1 MKSRIREDAE
11 DGMSMAAGRAS
22 DWADRSRD
30 AIDEAASA
38 ASSLIGRGRNRARYA
53 AESARDWATD
63 AADVLADQSSRG
75 LRTTTEFVRAQ
86 PLIALG
92 ATLAVGLLVGFL
104 LSRDD

>member
-1 MKSRIREDAE
+1 MRSRIREDAE
-11 DGMSMAAGRAS
+11 DGMSVAASRAS
-22 DWADRSRD
+22 EWADRSRGALD
-30 AIDEAASA
+30 DAAST
-38 ASSLIGRGRNRARYA
+38 ASGLLDRGRARALDA
-53 AESARDWATD
+53 AGSARDWASD

-75 LRTTTEFVRAQ
+75 LRTTTEFVRSQ

>member
-1 MKSRIREDAE
+1 MKTRFREDAE

-22 DWADRSRD
+22 EWADRSRD

-38 ASSLIGRGRNRARYA
+38 ASGLIGRGKDRARYA
-53 AESARDWATD
+53 ADAARDWASD

-75 LRTTTEFVRAQ
+75 LRTTTEFVRSQ

-92 ATLAVGLLVGFL
+92 ATLAVGLIVGFL

>member
-1 MKSRIREDAE
+1 MRSRIREDAE

-22 DWADRSRD
+22 EWADRSRD
-30 AIDEAASA
+30 ALDEAASG
-38 ASSLIGRGRNRARYA
+38 LIDRGRARARDA
-53 AESARDWATD
+53 AGTARDWASD
-63 AADVLADQSSRG
+63 AADVIADQSSRG
-75 LRTTTEFVRAQ
+75 LRTTTEFVRSQ

>member
-1 MKSRIREDAE
+1 MRSRIREDAE

-30 AIDEAASA
+30 AIDEAANA
-38 ASSLIGRGRNRARYA
+38 ASGLIGRGRDRARYA
-53 AESARDWATD
+53 ADTARDWASD

-92 ATLAVGLLVGFL
+92 ATLALGLIVGFL